1 MIKKII
7 NKLNNKNKDPLANKT
22 VTIAFLGDS
31 ITQGCFEIYKVGQKG
46 IETIY
51 DIENSYSTKL
61 KKILNTFYPKVA
73 INLINAGISGDN
85 AVSGYNRL
93 QRDILSYNPDLTIV
107 CFGLNDSGKGIK
119 AIGEYE
125 DALSKIFKKLKEQNI
140 VTVFMT
146 PNMMNNTISPHI
158 IDDLF
163 LELAQYFKKVQTD
176 NILEQYLEAGKKVAK
191 EYDVLVCDCYEK
203 WKKLSLNGVDTTSLL
218 SNNLNHPT
226 RDMHWLFAWSLA
238 ELILF

>member
-1 MIKKII
+1 MKDII
-7 NKLNNKNKDPLANKT
+7 NKLNKRSIDPHGNKA

-31 ITQGCFEIYKVGQKG
+31 ITEGCFEIYKVGQKG

-51 DIENSYSTKL
+51 DIENSYSAKL
-61 KKILNTFYPKVA
+61 KKILNMLYPKVA

-85 AVSGYNRL
+85 AVSGCKRL
-93 QRDILSYNPDLTIV
+93 QRDVLSYNPDLTVI
-107 CFGLNDSGKGIK
+107 CFGLNDSSKGLE
-119 AIGEYE
+119 AIGEYKH
-125 DALSKIFKKLKEQNI
+125 ALSKIFKKLKEQKTATI
-140 VTVFMT
+140 FMT

-158 IDDLF
+158 TDDLF
-163 LELAQYFKKVQTD
+163 LELAEYFKKVQVGS
-176 NILEQYLEAGKKVAK
+176 ILEQYLEVGKTVAK

-203 WKKLSLNGVDTTSLL
+203 WKKLSLDGVDINELL
-218 SNNLNHPT
+218 ANRLNHPT